1 MVGPNITRRNQRL
14 RKKSPRTQSVSPV
27 PELHGTS
34 YKDRKPPIPQEP
46 EKEPHVLLD
55 GEILWTSQYGL
66 TPEGKAFQEKKG
78 GWSLANKTGR
88 TLARKQG
95 DILAGKARRRGLKRV
110 REYDEA
116 VAKKKKAR
124 SERMKGIDTQRS
136 RRKSGGLVNK
146 KKKQSRTTKTY
157 ENKTRK
163 PKRA

>member
-1 MVGPNITRRNQRL
+1 MVGPNITRRDQRR
-14 RKKSPRTQSVSPV
+14 RKKSPHIDVDPIQSVSPV

-34 YKDRKPPIPQEP
+34 YKDKKPPIPQEP
-46 EKEPHVLLD
+46 GKEPHVLLD

-95 DILAGKARRRGLKRV
+95 DILAGKAKRRGLKRV

-136 RRKSGGLVNK
+136 RRKSGGLV
-146 KKKQSRTTKTY
+146 TKTY
-157 ENKTRK
+157 ANKSRK